1 MKRWKTRKNKQIQI
15 NLLFFKGFRK
25 TVSALPRNK
34 DWETSRA
41 DLWPPSR
48 IHELCY
54 AVAAFLLACFESAC
68 PHLEGMV
75 TTHQD
80 TLILILRWSISILL
94 GMVSWAHLASLD
106 VLNMKMMRVT
116 CWPSQSK
123 DFNLF
128 ECIREIW
135 SPHVCVPHHHRH
147 HLTLNLLENG
157 VSLLLFPISWRGV
170 S

>member
-1 MKRWKTRKNKQIQI
+1 MDPNQ
-15 NLLFFKGFRK
+15 FAVFFRK

-54 AVAAFLLACFESAC
+54 AVTAFLLACFESAC

-80 TLILILRWSISILL
+80 TLILILQWSISILL
-94 GMVSWAHLASLD
+94 GMVSWAHLATLN
-106 VLNMKMMRVT
+106 VLNMKMMWVT
-116 CWPSQSK
+116 CWPSQSQ

-128 ECIREIW
+128 EYIREIL
-135 SPHVCVPHHHRH
+135 SPHVCAPHHHRH